1 MQINFASSLDSKEIC
16 TMDSKSDNIEII
28 MGNKTDAIIK
38 ELFES
43 FLKNYQKNLE
53 EKNER

>member
-1 MQINFASSLDSKEIC
+1 M
-16 TMDSKSDNIEII
+16 MDSKSDNVEIT
-28 MGNKTDAIIK
+28 MGSETDDLIK

-43 FLKNYQKNLE
+43 FFRNYQKNLE